1 MLPVVRSSLLGLLFV
16 IFIVVLF
23 SLCSGCTTTA
33 PTGIPWV
40 KPIPD
45 YSAPQT
51 PTVAPDAPG
60 SCREAKPLSEGDVA
74 ACTGLLMVPSEVQL
88 LYDTEDQAQPLRD
101 LLHLSVEGRE
111 RDRAWA
117 DAHYLRILE
126 ERDRARRQRWEAFA
140 VGSAIGFGVCGGLIS
155 GIVLQLNAN

>member
-1 MLPVVRSSLLGLLFV
+1 MLPIVRSSLLGILLV
-16 IFIVVLF
+16 VFIVILVAL
-23 SLCSGCTTTA
+23 SGCATSA

-45 YSAPQT
+45 YSAPQK

-60 SCREAKPLSEGDVA
+60 SCTDAKPLSEGDVA

-88 LYDTEDQAQPLRD
+88 LYDTEDQAEPLRD

-126 ERDRARRQRWEAFA
+126 DRDRARRQRWEAFA
-140 VGSAIGFGVCGGLIS
+140 VGSAVGFGVCGGIIS

>member
-1 MLPVVRSSLLGLLFV
+1 
-16 IFIVVLF
+16 
-23 SLCSGCTTTA
+23 
-33 PTGIPWV
+33 
-40 KPIPD
+40 
-45 YSAPQT
+45 
-51 PTVAPDAPG
+51 
-60 SCREAKPLSEGDVA
+60 
-74 ACTGLLMVPSEVQL
+74 MVPSEVQY
-88 LYDTEDQAQPLRD
+88 LYDTEDQAKPLRD

-117 DAHYLRILE
+117 DAHYLRVLE